1 MVVNLLLVDDHRLVR
16 EGLRRVL
23 ESCDDIRVA
32 GEAESGHEALD
43 VARRERLDMVVTDLT
58 MPGLSGIDLVRRFKS
73 EFPSLP
79 LLVLTMHAE
88 EQYALRAFRAGANG
102 YMTKD
107 CAADQLVGAVRKVAA
122 GGAYVSPSLA
132 ERLAIELNGLR
143 EAPVHTLLS
152 DREFEVFRLIVAGKR
167 LTEIADMLHLS
178 VKTVSTHK
186 TRVLEKMHLD
196 NTAGLI
202 KYGLTHKL
210 FDDDAPE

>member
-1 MVVNLLLVDDHRLVR
+1 MPIALLLVDDHRLVR

-32 GEAESGHEALD
+32 GEAESGHEALE
-43 VARRERLDMVVTDLT
+43 VARREPLDVVVTDLT
-58 MPGLSGIDLVRRFKS
+58 MPGLSGIDLIRRFKA
-73 EFPSLP
+73 EFPELP

-107 CAADQLVGAVRKVAA
+107 CATDQLVGAVRKVAA
-122 GGAYVSPSLA
+122 GGAYVSPALA

-143 EAPVHTLLS
+143 DAPLHTLLS

-186 TRVLEKMHLD
+186 TRILEKMHLD
-196 NTAGLI
+196 NAAALI

-210 FDDDAPE
+210 FDDGASG